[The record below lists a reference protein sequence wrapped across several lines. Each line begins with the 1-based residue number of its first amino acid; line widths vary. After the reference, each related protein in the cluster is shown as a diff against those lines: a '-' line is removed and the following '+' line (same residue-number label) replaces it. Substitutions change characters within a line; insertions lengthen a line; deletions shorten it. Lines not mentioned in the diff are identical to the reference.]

1 MNKLLV
7 AAALT
12 AAIGLTAPASAN
24 DLPGTPE
31 IQKASA
37 LAVATLVGVVI
48 INGSDTPTVKTT
60 PGPGPGPG
68 PGEECEEGEELVNG
82 VCVPSTTTTVT
93 TSVTTTLP
101 VTTTVT
107 ATGVN

>member
-7 AAALT
+7 AATIAAAL
-12 AAIGLTAPASAN
+12 GLSTQAFATQLPGKPEFQRASAA
-24 DLPGTPE
+24 GVT
-31 IQKASA
+31 A
-37 LAVATLVGVVI
+37 LVAFTI

-60 PGPGPGPG
+60 PGPGPG

-107 ATGVN
+107 VTGGN